1 MKISIV
7 TVVDRAEKTIGD
19 AIANVARQS
28 WTDVEHVVIDGAL
41 PDRTLDVIRSDA
53 NENMVIVSEP
63 DEGIYDALNKGFERT
78 TGDVVGL
85 VHADDILADEKVL
98 DRVARAFSDP
108 EIDAV
113 YGDLDY
119 VDKENPARVI
129 RHWKAGPFTKAKL
142 RAGGMPPHPTLF
154 LRRRVFE
161 SHGLFDTSFKIAAD
175 YDAILRYFG
184 AGDVRPA
191 YIPEVL
197 VKMRVGGASNRSFKA
212 IVEKSREDY
221 RALSRNGV
229 GGIAT
234 LASKNLSKIPQFF
247 VRG

>member
-197 VKMRVGGASNRSFKA
+197 VKMRVGGASNRSF
-212 IVEKSREDY
+212 
-221 RALSRNGV
+221 
-229 GGIAT
+229 
-234 LASKNLSKIPQFF
+234 
-247 VRG
+247 